1 MEEMTST
8 VKQNADD
15 AQQANPLA
23 LNAAVEAARAGAQG
37 RGFAVVAS
45 EVRNLASRSTEAAK
59 EIEALLR
66 DSVGKVDDGAK
77 LIEQSGATLTEIVGA
92 VKKVADIVAEIAAA
106 SLEQSAGIEQVDKAV
121 MSIDEATQQNA
132 ALVEAASAA
141 AVPGEVA
148 TTGDGHG
155 QVLSFSVATE
165 LYGVPILSVQEIRG
179 WERATV
185 LPRSAEHVR
194 GVINL
199 RGQIVRVLD
208 VRRRDR
214 RPVA

>member
-1 MEEMTST
+1 MSIVAGLRRLPGDDARTRELEAVRAAHEVKSGTEKVAHGNASLSQRTEEQASSLEETASSTEEMTST
-8 VKQNADD
+8 VKQNA
-15 AQQANPLA
+15 
-23 LNAAVEAARAGAQG
+23 
-37 RGFAVVAS
+37 
-45 EVRNLASRSTEAAK
+45 
-59 EIEALLR
+59 
-66 DSVGKVDDGAK
+66 DGAK

-106 SLEQSAGIEQVDKAV
+106 SLEQSAGIEQVDEAV